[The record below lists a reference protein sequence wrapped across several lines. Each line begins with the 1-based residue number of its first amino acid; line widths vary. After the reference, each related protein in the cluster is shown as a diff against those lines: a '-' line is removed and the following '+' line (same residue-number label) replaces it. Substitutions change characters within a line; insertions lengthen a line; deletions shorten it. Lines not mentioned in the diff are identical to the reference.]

1 VLLLLRATLVR
12 GGSSE
17 ATVNL
22 SKRDEGFGTVKRC
35 GARGCG
41 NNSEAGGRFR
51 RRASGPHVFGL
62 PLRAP
67 GPTVCLFCLCRWDGC
82 VTVCGWVL
90 CVCAR
95 CQRRWCRCCNA
106 VAPIESCSPAYPYLP
121 HFHPS
126 CVFWHSSSGVSR
138 NQTRRS
144 TTYIHIHYSSK
155 VCERRKM

>member
-1 VLLLLRATLVR
+1 MLLLRATLVR

-22 SKRDEGFGTVKRC
+22 SKRDEGFGTVRRC

-62 PLRAP
+62 PLRVP
-67 GPTVCLFCLCRWDGC
+67 GPTVCVLF
-82 VTVCGWVL
+82 VPVGWV
-90 CVCAR
+90 CDCVRMGFVCAR
-95 CQRRWCRCCNA
+95 CRQRRWCRCCNA